1 MNPDF
6 TPLSILK
13 KHFGYDVFRP
23 MQEEIILS
31 VLEGKNCLVIM
42 PTGGGK
48 SICFQIPAIM
58 QEGTFIVISPLI
70 ALMKDQVES
79 LKANG
84 IEAAFINSTQDYH
97 EEREQISRLNAGK
110 IKLLYLSPEKLQT
123 RAMYDQL
130 QSIKINGFAIDE
142 AHCISTWGHDFREE
156 YSKLY
161 FLKDKWPDVSV
172 IALTA
177 TADKIT
183 RRDIVTQLKLDTSE
197 IYITSFDR
205 PNLSLQV
212 LPGQKVYRQM
222 KNIVARHKGESG
234 IIYCLSRKSCE
245 EVSAKLNL
253 DGFNSA
259 YYHAGIEAKKRA
271 KVQEDFIKDNVPII
285 VATIAFG
292 MGIDKSNIRFVIHY
306 NLPKNIEGYY
316 QEIGRGG
323 RDGLPCETV
332 MFYSF
337 RDVMILRDFAE
348 KSKQKEIQL
357 AKLKRIQQ
365 YAEAEVCRRKILM
378 TYFGEE
384 LKEDCGNCDV
394 CKNPPNVEDAT
405 TTIQIGLSAIVRLK
419 EKVGIGTLID
429 VVRGSQKSYIFQNGF
444 NQIKTFGAGK
454 EISYQD
460 WQHYVLQMLHHG
472 FIEIAYDQNHVLK
485 ITDAGNDVLFKERKV
500 KLVKPRDTKDGFQP
514 YLKPEPQKT
523 KKQEFAEG
531 LFDSLRQLRKQI
543 ADSKGVPP
551 YVVFSDATLKEMAA
565 DHPINAQEMSLI
577 SGVGDFKLEEYG
589 DVFINE
595 IQKYLASSEITN
607 SSIRGKTYLQTL
619 HLINEGLSISEI
631 AKARNI
637 HETTVYSHLAY
648 LVEKQLIQDVNLYL
662 TVEEME
668 LIDGAVKATGIVD
681 ALKPLYDHLEQ
692 KIDYGKIRLLLSY
705 RKVNEK

>member
-1 MNPDF
+1 MNPS
-6 TPLSILK
+6 PLGILK
-13 KHFGYDVFRP
+13 KNFGFDTFRP

-31 VLEGKNCLVIM
+31 VLKGKNSLIIM

-58 QEGTFIVISPLI
+58 LEGTFIVISPLI

-84 IEAAFINSTQDYH
+84 IEAAFINSTQNYH
-97 EEREQISRLNAGK
+97 EEREQLSRLNDGK

-130 QSIKINGFAIDE
+130 KSIKISGFAIDE

-161 FLKDKWPDVSV
+161 FLKDQWTDVPV

-183 RRDIVTQLKLDTSE
+183 RRDIVKQLNLDESE
-197 IYITSFDR
+197 IYISSFDR

-212 LPGQKVYRQM
+212 LPGQKVYRQV

-245 EVSAKLNL
+245 EVSAKLNF
-253 DGFNSA
+253 DGYNSA
-259 YYHAGIEAKKRA
+259 FYHAGIETKNRTR
-271 KVQEDFIKDNVPII
+271 VQEDFIKDNVPII

-306 NLPKNIEGYY
+306 NVPKNIEGYY

-337 RDVMILRDFAE
+337 RDVMILRDFAND
-348 KSKQKEIQL
+348 SKQSEIQL

-378 TYFGEE
+378 TYFGED
-384 LKEDCGNCDV
+384 LKDDCGNCDV

-405 TTIQIGLSAIVRLK
+405 KTIQIGLSAIKRLK

-429 VVRGSQKSYIFQNGF
+429 VVRGSQKSYLFQNGY
-444 NQIKTFGAGK
+444 NQIKTFGAGR
-454 EISYQD
+454 EISYTD

-472 FIEIAYDQNHVLK
+472 YVEIAYDQNHVLK
-485 ITDAGNDVLFKERKV
+485 ITDAGNDVLFNGRKV
-500 KLVKPRDTKDGFQP
+500 KLVKPHDTKGGFQP

-523 KKQEFAEG
+523 KKQEFEEG
-531 LFDSLRQLRKQI
+531 LFNALRELRKQI

-551 YVVFSDATLKEMAA
+551 YVVFSDATLKSMSA
-565 DHPINAQEMSLI
+565 DHPINPQEMSMI

-595 IQKYLASSEITN
+595 IQNYLANSEVNN
-607 SSIRGKTYLQTL
+607 SNIRGKTYLQTL
-619 HLINEGLSISEI
+619 HLIKEGLTIREIS
-631 AKARNI
+631 KSRNI

-648 LVEKQLIQDVNLYL
+648 LVEKQLIQDIKEYL
-662 TVEEME
+662 SNEEIE
-668 LIDGAVKATGIVD
+668 LIQDAVKTIGIDD
-681 ALKPLYDHLEQ
+681 ALKPLYDHLEE
-692 KIDYGKIRLLLSY
+692 KIDYGKIRLVLSY
-705 RKVNEK
+705 NKVNGK